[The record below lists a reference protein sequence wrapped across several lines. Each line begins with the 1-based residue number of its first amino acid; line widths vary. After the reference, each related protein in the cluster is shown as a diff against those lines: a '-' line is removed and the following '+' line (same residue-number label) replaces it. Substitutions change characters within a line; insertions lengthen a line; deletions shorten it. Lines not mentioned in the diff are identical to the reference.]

1 MQLSGIRA
9 DGVIVLCVC
18 TRFVVDQLDLSVE
31 LLVEVVDRSQ
41 GRWQLR
47 WWRWRSCRTR
57 NWLLRSHCFWSLAL
71 TPSGGIWLW
80 SLW

>member
-1 MQLSGIRA
+1 MQLSSIRA
-9 DGVIVLCVC
+9 HSVILLCVC
-18 TRFVVDQLDLSVE
+18 TRFVVGQLELPGE
-31 LLVEVVDRSQ
+31 LLVEVVDGSQ

-47 WWRWRSCRTR
+47 WWWWRPCRTR
-57 NWLLRSHCFWSLAL
+57 HWLLCSHCFWSLAL